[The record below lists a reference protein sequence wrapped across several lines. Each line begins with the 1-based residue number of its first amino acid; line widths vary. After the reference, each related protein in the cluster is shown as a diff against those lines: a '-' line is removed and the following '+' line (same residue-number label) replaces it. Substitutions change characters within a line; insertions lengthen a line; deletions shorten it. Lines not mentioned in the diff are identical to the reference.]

1 MLEARREQL
10 LYFCRQI
17 QVEFQDLSILDMALT
32 HSSFANEV
40 KGSSRPQYNERIE
53 FLGDSVLSIIVSS
66 YMYSNYPNLAEGK
79 LTKYRA
85 HLVCEGSLAEFAHAI
100 KLGDYLQLGRGEAMN
115 GGRKRDS
122 ILADAFE
129 AVLGAIYLD
138 AGMECA
144 SNYLMRIIKATID
157 DVCRNGIPVN
167 KGGFDYK
174 TALQEYLQRDGD
186 VELAYEL
193 LGCSGPEHD
202 KIFQMEVLLA
212 GKRIGVGL
220 GHKKK
225 EAEQQAAKNAI
236 EELNIELK
244 A

>member
-1 MLEARREQL
+1 MLEARKQQL
-10 LYFCRQI
+10 LGFCEKI
-17 QVEFQDLSILDMALT
+17 QVKFHNLAILNMALT

-40 KGSSRPQYNERIE
+40 KGGERPDYNERIE

-85 HLVCEGSLAEFAHAI
+85 HLVCEGSLAEFAQTI
-100 KLGDYLQLGRGEAMN
+100 KLGDYLQLGKGEAMN

-129 AVLGAIYLD
+129 AVLGAVYLD
-138 AGMECA
+138 AGMETA
-144 SNYLMRIIKATID
+144 NAYLMSIIKETID
-157 DVCRNGIPVN
+157 DVCQNGIPVD
-167 KGGFDYK
+167 KCGFDYK

-186 VELAYEL
+186 VELTYEL
-193 LGCSGPEHD
+193 VGCSGPEHD
-202 KIFQMEVLLA
+202 KTFQMEVLLA
-212 GKRIGVGL
+212 GKRIGIGT

-236 EELNIELK
+236 EELHIELK